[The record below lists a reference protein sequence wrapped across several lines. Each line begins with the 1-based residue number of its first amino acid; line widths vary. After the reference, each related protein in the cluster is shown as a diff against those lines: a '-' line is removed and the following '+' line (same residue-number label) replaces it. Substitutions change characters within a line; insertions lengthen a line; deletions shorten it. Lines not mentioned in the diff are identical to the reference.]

1 MPTSNLYRSP
11 VPNPKPHYDRLL
23 TYADL
28 ERWLGL
34 TERTLRRR
42 VKDGSLR
49 SIRIGGAIRFRREDV
64 KAFIRD
70 NASKES

>member
-11 VPNPKPHYDRLL
+11 VPNPTPPYDCLL

-42 VKDGSLR
+42 VKDGSLKA
-49 SIRIGGAIRFRREDV
+49 IRIGGAIRFRREDV
-64 KAFIRD
+64 EAFIRD